1 MIQVENLSFSYSD
14 KPFISNMNF
23 TVHEGEIFGFL
34 GPSGAGKSTLQKIL
48 TGMLPSY
55 KGSVSVNEIA
65 HFIGIG
71 EYKLFS
77 YLRNVGILF
86 KNENNDNVPY
96 EKPVHKGKFTAIP
109 AIAPDGSA

>member
-23 TVHEGEIFGFL
+23 TVHKGEIFGFL

-55 KGSVSVNEIA
+55 
-65 HFIGIG
+65 
-71 EYKLFS
+71 
-77 YLRNVGILF
+77 
-86 KNENNDNVPY
+86 
-96 EKPVHKGKFTAIP
+96 
-109 AIAPDGSA
+109 